1 MHPQLYCRPV
11 SYRARQQ
18 VLLRSEVLSCPG
30 LTGPVEGL
38 YPIYDQCRVT
48 LRGCQGEEEEGLRR
62 YVYDLVVPLMLVGQA
77 RAQRAEAHLSAEMRT
92 PFSEEK
98 MRFGSVLVCDCDLY
112 PRCACEVGPGLYRV
126 TYDARVE
133 LGLSALRCA

>member
-48 LRGCQGEEEEGLRR
+48 LRGCQGEAEEGLRR